1 MKRLKTFL
9 RMTIVIFVLTGCAT
23 AFSDVS
29 PYGHSVYSSSNP
41 ANMVQ
46 ESSSQCLRAESIRT
60 HMTHAAYGINFDQT
74 PTIESFCDVF
84 RKKYQRYQQCY
95 ADCETKFA
103 ELFNQKKMEKE
114 QREIDDRMRR
124 ERIAEKKRAEEMA
137 IQEEEQKIAKFHE
150 DLRSGKIEPTDIDQA
165 KIAYDA
171 GDGYAVAKA
180 PKLRPDGQLYALRGS
195 ISAAEDGTAVFF
207 GEVATWSN
215 SLIPIKEFNY
225 VGVRIPKELQD
236 HYFDNARIN
245 GWFGIVG
252 RYVDNSSYK
261 NILGSSQTIPVFD
274 AVYLELE
281 R

>member
-1 MKRLKTFL
+1 MNILKTCL
-9 RMTIVIFVLTGCAT
+9 CMTIVIFVLNGCAT
-23 AFSDVS
+23 AFSDLD
-29 PYGHSVYSSSNP
+29 PYGSVYSSNNL
-41 ANMVQ
+41 ANMAQ
-46 ESSSQCLRAESIRT
+46 ESSSQQCFRAESIRT

-84 RKKYQRYQQCY
+84 RKKYQIYQQCY

-180 PKLRPDGQLYALRGS
+180 PKLRPDGKLYSLRGS
-195 ISAAEDGTAVFF
+195 ISAAENGTAVFF
-207 GEVATWSN
+207 GEVTTWSN

-261 NILGSSQTIPVFD
+261 NILGSDQTIPVFD

>member
-1 MKRLKTFL
+1 MAV
-9 RMTIVIFVLTGCAT
+9 VIFVLVGCAT
-23 AFSDVS
+23 AFSDLD
-29 PYGHSVYSSSNP
+29 PYGSVYSSNNP
-41 ANMVQ
+41 ANRVQ
-46 ESSSQCLRAESIRT
+46 ELSPLDMRQCFKT
-60 HMTHAAYGINFDQT
+60 MPVHAHINSRIDFEKT

-84 RKKYQRYQQCY
+84 RARYPEYPQCY
-95 ADCETKFA
+95 ADCETRFA
-103 ELFNQKKMEKE
+103 ESFNRERATKE
-114 QREIDDRMRR
+114 QREVDDRLEQ
-124 ERIAEKKRAEEMA
+124 ERIAEKKLAEEMA
-137 IQEEEQKIAKFHE
+137 IQEEEQRLARFHE
-150 DLRSGKIEPTDIDQA
+150 DLRSGETEPTDIDQA

-180 PKLRPDGQLYALRGS
+180 PKLRPDGQLYAVSGS

-207 GEVATWSN
+207 GKITNWSN

-236 HYFDNARIN
+236 HYFENARIN
-245 GWFGIVG
+245 GWFGLVG

-274 AVYLELE
+274 AVYLELG

>member
-1 MKRLKTFL
+1 MA
-9 RMTIVIFVLTGCAT
+9 IVVVVLGGCAA

-29 PYGHSVYSSSNP
+29 THGHSVYSSNNP
-41 ANMVQ
+41 VNKIPAELLPLDMR
-46 ESSSQCLRAESIRT
+46 QCLNIPPIS
-60 HMTHAAYGINFDQT
+60 AYTRSGIDFEQT
-74 PTIESFCDVF
+74 PTIESFCNGV
-84 RKKYQRYQQCY
+84 RARHPEYPQCY
-95 ADCETKFA
+95 ADCETRFA
-103 ELFNQKKMEKE
+103 ESFNRERATKE
-114 QREIDDRMRR
+114 QREIDNRLEQ
-124 ERIAEKKRAEEMA
+124 ERIAERKRAEDAA
-137 IQEEEQKIAKFHE
+137 IKEEEQRVSALH
-150 DLRSGKIEPTDIDQA
+150 DGLRSGSIQPEDMRQA

-171 GDGYAVAKA
+171 GDGFAVAKS
-180 PKLRPDGQLYALRGS
+180 PKLRPDGQLYALSGS

-207 GEVATWSN
+207 GEVTNWSN

-225 VGVRIPKELQD
+225 IGVRIPKELQD

-261 NILGSSQTIPVFD
+261 NILGSSQQTIPVFD